1 MAIKYKIVFFGIAG
15 SAVFWALAAA
25 SFLYAGSPKETA
37 PKEVIQAAMEGLQP
51 FLESIPQESMANFG
65 LDGRSP
71 ARLGAPYKL
80 YTITPAAMETY
91 KSDAPADTII
101 SETSMWHF
109 PVLVGDETKA
119 ILVVDNVDGQ
129 WEAVSL
135 GYPEVAAQTE
145 AITKQWPKSRGYNPL
160 FIAVFQASEFLFSV
174 PEADPKSLTSIDLS
188 AGAAANKGMGGYS
201 RLDNISDTISRLK
214 PEVQDNLRNGR
225 E

>member
-1 MAIKYKIVFFGIAG
+1 MAIKHNRAFFGIAG
-15 SAVFWALAAA
+15 VAFFLALAAA
-25 SFLYAGSPKETA
+25 SFLHAASPKETA

-91 KSDAPADTII
+91 KSDAPADTLV

-109 PVLVGDETKA
+109 PVLVGEETKA
-119 ILVVDNVDGQ
+119 ILVVDNIDGQ

-201 RLDNISDTISRLK
+201 RLDNVSDTLSRLR
-214 PEVQDNLRNGR
+214 PEVRENLRSGR